1 MTDDE
6 RERLARER
14 ERFARDDDE
23 RARWRAWPEPEPEP
37 DVERSEPWAHDV
49 DDHPAGQHARRDDA

>member
-1 MTDDE
+1 MTDWS
-6 RERLARER
+6 RER

-23 RARWRAWPEPEPEP
+23 RERWRAWPEPEPEP

-49 DDHPAGQHARRDDA
+49 DDHPSGRHTRRDDA